1 MSETYRIGIDV
12 GGTNTDAVILD
23 CQDRVIAKVKKPTTP
38 DVGSGIRSAMQ
49 AVLQASGLDVTS
61 ITQVMFGT
69 THCTNAIATRQ
80 GLVKVGVVRLGAPA
94 TTAIPP
100 LFTWPADLR
109 DSVLIRSV
117 VLRGGHEF
125 TGDEISALDEA
136 GLRSTARAMKSKVQ
150 AIAIT
155 GVFSPVNPEHEAR
168 ARAILQDELG
178 SEISITISSEIG
190 SIGLLERE
198 NAAALNAALTGVA
211 RDAIHGFQRA
221 VAELGL
227 NATLYL
233 GQNDGTLMSVEEALR
248 FPVLTIASGPSNS
261 IRGAGFLSGQRNA
274 VVVDIGGTTSDL
286 GILQNGFPRQ
296 SMEAAEIG
304 GVRTNFRMP
313 DLLSIPLGGGSRV
326 REIDSDV
333 IIGPESVEYQL
344 TERARVFGGSEL
356 TATDLAVAAGRV
368 ELGDR
373 GALIGLR
380 PDLVDRAFARIQEML
395 EESVDRVKV
404 NAQDISV
411 VVVGGGS
418 MLFPDDMKG
427 VAKIIRPEHYEVAN
441 AIGVGIAQISA
452 TFDRV
457 IALTA
462 AGRRDVLDE
471 AQRELFEQLTGAG
484 AAADSIE
491 ILEIEEV
498 PLAYLPGGAS
508 RVRMKAA
515 GRLTHPENVRK

>member
-313 DLLSIPLGGGSRV
+313 DLL
-326 REIDSDV
+326 
-333 IIGPESVEYQL
+333 
-344 TERARVFGGSEL
+344 
-356 TATDLAVAAGRV
+356 
-368 ELGDR
+368 
-373 GALIGLR
+373 
-380 PDLVDRAFARIQEML
+380 
-395 EESVDRVKV
+395 
-404 NAQDISV
+404 
-411 VVVGGGS
+411 
-418 MLFPDDMKG
+418 
-427 VAKIIRPEHYEVAN
+427 
-441 AIGVGIAQISA
+441 
-452 TFDRV
+452 
-457 IALTA
+457 
-462 AGRRDVLDE
+462 
-471 AQRELFEQLTGAG
+471 
-484 AAADSIE
+484 
-491 ILEIEEV
+491 
-498 PLAYLPGGAS
+498 
-508 RVRMKAA
+508 
-515 GRLTHPENVRK
+515 